1 MGILQDKNIL
11 ITGVLTDASLA
22 FGVAQLAIN
31 EGANVVVTG
40 AGRGLRLTER
50 TVRKLEGDVE
60 VLEFDVTNPTHVSV
74 VHDRLK
80 GKVDTSRWCSTR
92 NRIHA
97 GDRPRGRLLC
107 CELG

>member
-80 GKVDTSRWCSTR
+80 EKWTQVDGAL
-92 NRIHA
+92 HA
-97 GDRPRGRLLC
+97 IGFMPEVG
-107 CELG
+107 LGEGLPPA

>member
-22 FGVAQLAIN
+22 FGVAQLAIS

-50 TVRKLEGDVE
+50 TVRKSKNYLI
-60 VLEFDVTNPTHVSV
+60 F
-74 VHDRLK
+74 
-80 GKVDTSRWCSTR
+80 
-92 NRIHA
+92 RIFFKTKFNMPSA
-97 GDRPRGRLLC
+97 L
-107 CELG
+107 

>member
-1 MGILQDKNIL
+1 MSKVSLCIGAAMGILQDKNIL

-50 TVRKLEGDVE
+50 TVK
-60 VLEFDVTNPTHVSV
+60 T
-74 VHDRLK
+74 
-80 GKVDTSRWCSTR
+80 
-92 NRIHA
+92 
-97 GDRPRGRLLC
+97 
-107 CELG
+107 